1 MYFKLLI
8 FLLAM
13 IHSSVKIENP
23 FAETLALS
31 KKEGKEILLYLPD
44 RIGATAVCILRINYS
59 VTLVT

>member
-1 MYFKLLI
+1 
-8 FLLAM
+8 M
-13 IHSSVKIENP
+13 IHSSVEIENP